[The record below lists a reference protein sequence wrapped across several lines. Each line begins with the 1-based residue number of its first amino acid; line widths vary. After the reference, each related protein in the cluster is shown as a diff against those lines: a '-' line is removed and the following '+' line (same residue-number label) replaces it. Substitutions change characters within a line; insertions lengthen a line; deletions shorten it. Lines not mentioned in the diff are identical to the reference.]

1 MLELWL
7 WGSVANAL
15 PRKRSVAKRWLT
27 GASPPSDVD
36 ITFSNLKTYTSVAS
50 RNKIGYVTNTTTK
63 GEHYVRE
70 TFLYDEGHIENT

>member
-1 MLELWL
+1 M
-7 WGSVANAL
+7 AL
-15 PRKRSVAKRWLT
+15 GERSECSYGEVQRSET
-27 GASPPSDVD
+27 VVDGVSPSDVD
-36 ITFSNLKTYTSVAS
+36 ITCNNLKKYTSVAS